1 MNEHSRQALET
12 YYKEAA
18 SWNQDRVRALSSS
31 RRVAWYVAGAAATIA
46 VLEAFALA
54 TLTPLKTVVPY
65 TLMVDRTTGY
75 VQALQPGETPK
86 ISPDG
91 ALTQS
96 FLAQYVTGREG
107 FDASSVNTSY
117 RKVALWSAGNARNS
131 YISQMQANNPASPLV
146 AYPRGTFVEARVK
159 SVSPVGAD
167 QAFVRFDT
175 IRTDPNGTSQLAG
188 SWVSI
193 IKFRYSGEPMKLE
206 DRFVNPLG
214 FQVVSYRRDAEAL
227 PPPAPAALQNTA
239 VRPAATTPLSM
250 APQGLPSTPSQ
261 AREYYGKPTGR

>member
-31 RRVAWYVAGAAATIA
+31 RRIAWYVAVAAAIIA
-46 VLEAFALA
+46 VLEAFAVAALA
-54 TLTPLKTVVPY
+54 PLKTVVPY

-75 VQALQPGETPK
+75 VQALQPGETPT

-96 FLAQYVTGREG
+96 FLAQYVTGRES
-107 FDASSVNTSY
+107 FDQSTLNTNY
-117 RKVALWSAGNARNS
+117 RKIAIWSAGNARSS
-131 YISQMQANNPASPLV
+131 YLTQMQATNPESPLV
-146 AYPRGTFVEARVK
+146 AYPKGTVVEARVK
-159 SVSPVGAD
+159 SVSPVDPD

-175 IRTDPNGTSQLAG
+175 VRTDPNGTSQVVG
-188 SWVSI
+188 SWVAVI
-193 IKFRYSGEPMKLE
+193 RFRYSGEPMKLE
-206 DRFVNPLG
+206 DRFIDPLG

-227 PPPAPAALQNTA
+227 STPTVTQSPSPAA
-239 VRPAATTPLSM
+239 AAAPVSPIQPPVALSHSL
-250 APQGLPSTPSQ
+250 AQGH
-261 AREYYGKPTGR
+261 YGKPPGR